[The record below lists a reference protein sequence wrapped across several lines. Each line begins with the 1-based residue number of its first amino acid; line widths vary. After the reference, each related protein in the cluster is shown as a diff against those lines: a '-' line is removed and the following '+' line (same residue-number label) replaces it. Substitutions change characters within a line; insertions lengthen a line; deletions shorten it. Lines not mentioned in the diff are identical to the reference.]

1 MKNAYSRIS
10 IAATLALLAGCA
22 NLEWQNPS
30 LPRERW
36 AADRSACLSES
47 YEVSQRY
54 DQGRYALPG
63 ADRELETMRRYDMD
77 RARRQEQAGQ
87 RQAFERCMARKG
99 YQLKD
104 VG

>member
-1 MKNAYSRIS
+1 MAKAFLARPVL
-10 IAATLALLAGCA
+10 AAAVLLAGCA
-22 NLEWQNPS
+22 NLEWQNPN

-77 RARRQEQAGQ
+77 RARRQEQDDQ
-87 RQAFERCMARKG
+87 RQAFERCLARKG
-99 YQLKD
+99 YQLKE

>member
-1 MKNAYSRIS
+1 MAKAFLARPVL
-10 IAATLALLAGCA
+10 AAAVLLAGCA

-77 RARRQEQAGQ
+77 RARRQEQADQ
-87 RQAFERCMARKG
+87 RQAFERCMGRKG
-99 YQLKD
+99 YQLKEI
-104 VG
+104 G